1 VSEGPLIVYGASLVR
16 PCGCEVT
23 YDYGHTHTRL
33 CAQHRRETFEPGKAP
48 ARAADDNLDLVGG

>member
-1 VSEGPLIVYGASLVR
+1 MYGASIVR

-48 ARAADDNLDLVGG
+48 AQAADDNLDLVGG